1 MAKIEIEAF
10 YPFEPELVWDAL
22 TDRESLN
29 QWLMEND
36 FAPRVGHRF
45 QFRTKPQGGWDGVVN
60 CEVLEV
66 KKPQLLSY
74 AWAGGG
80 HQTIVTWNLER
91 TQAGT
96 RLTLR
101 HTGFRGIGGFVLSKL
116 VLGPGWKKM
125 LRKFLPMV
133 LNHIKQNG
141 LSFSS
146 ELKLKEQ
153 CH

>member
-1 MAKIEIEAF
+1 MAKIEIEAL

-36 FAPRVGHRF
+36 FTASVGHKF

-60 CEVLEV
+60 CEVLQV
-66 KKPQLLSY
+66 KKPELLSY
-74 AWAGGG
+74 SWIGGG
-80 HQTIVTWNLER
+80 HRTIVTWNLEK
-91 TQAGT
+91 TQDGT

-101 HTGFRGIGGFVLSKL
+101 HTGFRGVGGFVLSKFI
-116 VLGPGWKKM
+116 LGPGWGKM
-125 LRKFLPMV
+125 LRKFLPAV
-133 LNHIKQNG
+133 VNHISQHG
-141 LSFSS
+141 LTFPTNF
-146 ELKLKEQ
+146 KLKEQ